1 MQYKG
6 ILTWLSTHRQ
16 ITTRSHK
23 ITVKTEYTSACIL
36 IYLSVA
42 SQGEMVDHH
51 VRSRKTDAHTQTN
64 RLDPAEDICGRQSC
78 PIHCSCSSD
87 GIHCGLVIHWP
98 YPSWHSLKARS
109 VVNVYA
115 TWQSD
120 MKFGTMYK
128 KLSHNPLS
136 SIAPMVRLATLQ
148 STVHKCTQH
157 FFRHCTV
164 CLFSMPAK
172 KTKNKTM

>member
-16 ITTRSHK
+16 ITTHSHK
-23 ITVKTEYTSACIL
+23 INVMTEYTSACIL
-36 IYLSVA
+36 IYPSVA
-42 SQGEMVDHH
+42 SEGKWQNIMYGAG
-51 VRSRKTDAHTQTN
+51 RQTYTQTN
-64 RLDPAEDICGRQSC
+64 RLDPAEDVCGQQSC

-87 GIHCGLVIHWP
+87 GIHCGLTIHWP
-98 YPSWHSLKARS
+98 YPSWHSLKVRS

-120 MKFGTMYK
+120 MKFGTMYR

-136 SIAPMVRLATLQ
+136 SFAPMVCLATLQ
-148 STVHKCTQH
+148 STAHKCTQH

-164 CLFSMPAK
+164 WWLFSTPAK
-172 KTKNKTM
+172 